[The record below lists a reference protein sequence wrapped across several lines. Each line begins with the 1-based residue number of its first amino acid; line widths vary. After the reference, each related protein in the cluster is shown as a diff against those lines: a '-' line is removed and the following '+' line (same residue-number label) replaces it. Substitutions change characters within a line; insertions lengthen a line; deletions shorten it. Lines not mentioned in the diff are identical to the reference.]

1 MGALLTWAHRVVLQH
16 SKMSRES
23 VIRRTSARARALLV
37 LIATMFTLWTLWST
51 AILPRLSPMMGW
63 LQTLHAATIRLLL
76 WVLPSAVYLWRYKP
90 GDELA
95 GLHLG
100 PPPSLE
106 RGAAALSL
114 VAVAALAVSIDV
126 ADKLNISVQEVWV
139 LLFERRAFEDFQT
152 PFFEELVFRGVI
164 FSELLGLSGLSH
176 RAELLPFSTRI
187 QRAWLANLG
196 ASLVFVGMHW
206 PWWIFDGGL
215 GLHILLKSLPVLL
228 LSLVLGVVFARG
240 KSLWPCVLL
249 HWLNNSLAQL
259 AGN

>member
-1 MGALLTWAHRVVLQH
+1 MLQH

-23 VIRRTSARARALLV
+23 VIRRTSARARALLA
-37 LIATMFTLWTLWST
+37 LIASMFTLWTLWST
-51 AILPRLSPMMGW
+51 SVLPRLAPMMGW
-63 LQTLHAATIRLLL
+63 VQTLHAATIRLLL
-76 WVLPSAVYLWRYKP
+76 WVLPSAIYLWRFKR
-90 GDELA
+90 GAALA
-95 GLHLG
+95 GLQLG
-100 PPPSLE
+100 APPSVE
-106 RGAAALSL
+106 RALGALSL

-126 ADKLNISVQEVWV
+126 ADKLNIGVPDVWA
-139 LLFERRAFEDFQT
+139 LLFQRRAFEDFQT

-176 RAELLPFSTRI
+176 RAEPLPFSTRI

-206 PWWIFDGGL
+206 PWWIFEGGL
-215 GLHILLKSLPVLL
+215 GLPILTKSLPVFL

-240 KSLWPCVLL
+240 RSLWPCVLL